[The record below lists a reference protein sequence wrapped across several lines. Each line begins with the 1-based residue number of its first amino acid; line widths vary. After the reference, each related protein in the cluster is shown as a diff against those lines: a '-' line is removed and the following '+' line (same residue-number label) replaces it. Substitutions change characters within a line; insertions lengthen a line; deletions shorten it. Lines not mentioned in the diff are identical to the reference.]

1 MFAVDGSVVLDAD
14 ESEGG
19 ETLSLPSEASEA
31 EVSVFIAAS
40 IAEAESP
47 DGGDPLGSDIG
58 IDSAAAAA
66 AAGAG
71 AGAEAGSG
79 TAAEAG
85 AGTAAGSVL
94 LLARTPAA
102 ADGVKT
108 KETV

>member
-66 AAGAG
+66 GAG